1 MIILRHKR
9 NLNSAVSQLTVRL
22 IRDQHDRCAKLL
34 LFLLQDRSHSL
45 DRRLIIHN
53 TRRVVRV
60 VDDNSLRSGSDF
72 LLKLVKLRHKCL
84 RIRRNDHYI
93 SVIVSHIRIIF
104 HKVRRKYDHFIARIQ
119 NTL

>member
-9 NLNSAVSQLTVRL
+9 NLNPAVSQLTVRL

-34 LFLLQDRSHSL
+34 FLLLQDRSHSL

-60 VDDNSLRSGSDF
+60 VDDNSLRLSSD
-72 LLKLVKLRHKCL
+72 LRLKLIKLRHKRL
-84 RIRRNDHYI
+84 SIWRNDHNI

-104 HKVRRKYDHFIARIQ
+104 YKIRCKHDNLIARI
-119 NTL
+119 